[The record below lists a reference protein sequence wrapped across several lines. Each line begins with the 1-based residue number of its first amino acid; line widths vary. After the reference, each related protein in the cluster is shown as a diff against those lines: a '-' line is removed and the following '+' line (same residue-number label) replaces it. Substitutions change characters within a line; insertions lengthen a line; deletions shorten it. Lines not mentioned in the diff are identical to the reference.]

1 MSNINKWVFLY
12 RLSKQSKHRFKGTS
26 EERQLFSTPSPE
38 EKHST
43 VILSLQERFLMEK
56 KSHLTLS
63 TYQLHNLNNVYL
75 LVNVNIY

>member
-38 EKHST
+38 EKHFT
-43 VILSLQERFLMEK
+43 VILSLQESIFNGEK
-56 KSHLTLS
+56 
-63 TYQLHNLNNVYL
+63 NP
-75 LVNVNIY
+75 I